1 MTTPGTFNFVS
12 VESDSWRTTRPSF
25 SPASV
30 VWSGPVSACWFSAS
44 EKTLSRSP
52 TVTVVSLTEVG
63 ELELCEPGV
72 KPAEENP

>member
-1 MTTPGTFNFVS
+1 V
-12 VESDSWRTTRPSF
+12 VEELR
-25 SPASV
+25 
-30 VWSGPVSACWFSAS
+30 
-44 EKTLSRSP
+44 P